1 MTYLEQL
8 LGGKEVAWKPLGEI
22 GKVCM
27 CRRIFRE
34 QTSPRGDIPFYK
46 IGTFGKEA
54 DAYISYELYEEYRRR
69 YPFPKK
75 GDVLIS
81 ASGTIGRLV
90 VYDGA
95 PAYFQDSNI
104 VWIDNDESLVLNRF
118 LYHYYG
124 IVRWKT
130 DKGTIERLYNRN
142 LEKVLIPLP
151 PLAVQE
157 QIVAI
162 LDKFTALIEAL
173 ETELALRTRQYAY
186 YRNKLLRFG
195 EEVEWRALGEVA
207 VRTRGTNITALR
219 MRELNKENAPIKI
232 FAGGK
237 TVAYLDYEDLPL
249 KDIQTIPS
257 IIVKSRGIVEF
268 EYYDQPF
275 SHKNELWAYHSEN
288 RALETKFVYYF
299 LKTQEPRL
307 RRKAETMGT
316 IPQISVADT
325 EKLLIPLPPLAV
337 QEQIVTILDKFHT
350 LVHSISEG
358 LPAEI
363 ALRRRQY
370 EYYRNLLL
378 RFPPPVRP

>member
-1 MTYLEQL
+1 MTYLEAL
-8 LGGKEVAWKPLGEI
+8 LEGAAVEWKPLGEI

-54 DAYISYELYEEYRRR
+54 DAYISYELYEEYRLR

-118 LYHYYG
+118 LYYYYG
-124 IVRWKT
+124 IVHWKT

-157 QIVAI
+157 RIVEI

-173 ETELALRTRQYAY
+173 ETELTLRNRQYAY
-186 YRNKLLRFG
+186 YRNRLLRFG
-195 EEVEWRALGEVA
+195 KEVEWRPLGEVA
-207 VRTRGTNITALR
+207 ELKRGRVISKKYIEENAGQYPVYSSQTLNNGEIGRINTFDFDCETVTWTTDGVYAGTVFYRKGKFSITNICGMITILDTQR
-219 MRELNKENAPIKI
+219 LNYLFLFFWLSIEARKHVNPSMGNAKVMNHQMAKI
-232 FAGGK
+232 
-237 TVAYLDYEDLPL
+237 
-249 KDIQTIPS
+249 
-257 IIVKSRGIVEF
+257 
-268 EYYDQPF
+268 
-275 SHKNELWAYHSEN
+275 
-288 RALETKFVYYF
+288 
-299 LKTQEPRL
+299 
-307 RRKAETMGT
+307 
-316 IPQISVADT
+316 
-325 EKLLIPLPPLAV
+325 LIPLPPLAV
-337 QEQIVTILDKFHT
+337 QEQIVSILDKFHT

-370 EYYRNLLL
+370 EYYRNQLL
-378 RFPPPVRP
+378 RFPR